1 MFALPMAVHAQSIDL
16 VVSNPTP
23 IQRVQVVEVDAKKVY
38 QRLGRA
44 YGSPLIV
51 RNVFKQQV
59 VYQLTADSLLLVE
72 AAVSPQRKAVF
83 HITCGMPRAFQS
95 AVDGR
100 LYPWRVDDFAWEN
113 DRCAYRAYGP
123 ALQQTGERAF
133 GFDVWLKSVP
143 GLVVAERYAKVYE
156 ANQEEKRLRSLGKQ
170 QEADSISLNNSLHRD
185 HGNGLDCYKVGPTL
199 GCGAPALMI
208 GDSIV
213 MPYCFKEYHVRDNGP
228 LRFSAEFIYLPVNV
242 NGETGLIEHRLITLD
257 KGSSFN
263 RITVWYENLRHRQK
277 FCAGFVVHDAGK
289 ETVRLGND
297 YVQYAD
303 PTDNPDGHNLQIY
316 VGVLFPN
323 VKSRPRMLQNTRLCK
338 GVSGHAVCETTI
350 NPHEKLT
357 YYFGAGWSGSGIRD
371 QKAWQHEIEYFCS
384 TLKEPLKTNLK

>member
-1 MFALPMAVHAQSIDL
+1 MAVHAQSIDL

-23 IQRVQVVEVDAKKVY
+23 VQRVQVVEVDAKKVY

-123 ALQQTGERAF
+123 ALQQTGEKAF

-185 HGNGLDCYKVGPTL
+185 HGCGYLRSRTPGSIRRTNQRACSLSLSRHWHVHA
-199 GCGAPALMI
+199 GC
-208 GDSIV
+208 S
-213 MPYCFKEYHVRDNGP
+213 
-228 LRFSAEFIYLPVNV
+228 
-242 NGETGLIEHRLITLD
+242 RLQ
-257 KGSSFN
+257 
-263 RITVWYENLRHRQK
+263 YRQESVD
-277 FCAGFVVHDAGK
+277 FHCC
-289 ETVRLGND
+289 ELL
-297 YVQYAD
+297 
-303 PTDNPDGHNLQIY
+303 LQH
-316 VGVLFPN
+316 
-323 VKSRPRMLQNTRLCK
+323 K
-338 GVSGHAVCETTI
+338 
-350 NPHEKLT
+350 
-357 YYFGAGWSGSGIRD
+357 
-371 QKAWQHEIEYFCS
+371 
-384 TLKEPLKTNLK
+384 